1 MASRE
6 NPSPA
11 AALQIT
17 MSRLLSFLTLTCLL
31 LALNVNSQV
40 LTPPYFNL
48 AQGRNISATAT
59 CGEDVPYPELFCR
72 LTGATGSE
80 DQTTREVIRGQLCDY
95 CNPGVGQQDHRPEF
109 ATDGTERW
117 WQSPPLSRG
126 VQYNQVN
133 LTVHLGQVWICF
145 DLIEETVGFMGM
157 NERVCVRACMCGRL
171 NVCMY
176 VCVCVCV
183 RERVCLFVGWLLNV
197 PATG

>member
-6 NPSPA
+6 NFSPVA
-11 AALQIT
+11 AAHFTTKRLFSFQILT
-17 MSRLLSFLTLTCLL
+17 FLLL
-31 LALNVNSQV
+31 LAVNVNAQV

-59 CGEDVPYPELFCR
+59 CGEDVPGPELFCR
-72 LTGATGSE
+72 LTGATGSD

-95 CNPGVGQQDHRPEF
+95 CSPGNSQQDHRPEY

-133 LTVHLGQVWICF
+133 LTVHLGQVALYSLSIHS
-145 DLIEETVGFMGM
+145 
-157 NERVCVRACMCGRL
+157 VCVW
-171 NVCMY
+171 
-176 VCVCVCV
+176 VCV
-183 RERVCLFVGWLLNV
+183 
-197 PATG
+197 